1 MVWIHGGGFKMGTA
15 ASTLYGPDYLLE
27 EDVVIVAIG
36 YRLGLL
42 GNKLFAALDKANTY
56 IQITSSISLPF

>member
-1 MVWIHGGGFKMGTA
+1 MGTA

-42 GNKLFAALDKANTY
+42 GNKLFAAL
-56 IQITSSISLPF
+56 Q